1 MYIGDTG
8 DGSGLHRMLFEVVDN
23 AVNEALAGHCSRIE
37 VALNAGGSA
46 TVRDNGRG
54 IPTDI
59 HPREG
64 ISAAE
69 FILTRLHGAAGVFA
83 QDTLSVSNHLQGVGL
98 AVVNA
103 LSEVLDL
110 RVWRNGKEY
119 FIRCRMGK
127 PDAPIAVV
135 GPTDEPDGSR
145 RRGTEITFLPSR
157 KIFTKTEFDFTTIA
171 HRLRGVA
178 YLNVGA
184 TIALS
189 DRRGTETKEVVLGL

>member
-1 MYIGDTG
+1 MYIGDTD

-23 AVNEALAGHCSRIE
+23 ALNEALARHCSRVE

-59 HPREG
+59 HPRESK
-64 ISAAE
+64 SAAE
-69 FILTRLHGAAGVFA
+69 FILIHLTSAGAFPRGPRRLPDA
-83 QDTLSVSNHLQGVGL
+83 LSGVGL

-110 RVWRNGKEY
+110 HVWRNGKEH

-135 GPTDEPDGSR
+135 GTASQPDGNR
-145 RRGTEITFLPSR
+145 RRGTEITFLPSS
-157 KIFTKTEFDFTTIA
+157 KIFIKTEFDFTTIE
-171 HRLRGVA
+171 HRLRGLA
-178 YLNVGA
+178 YL
-184 TIALS
+184 TIGVTVALS
-189 DRRGTETKEVVLGL
+189 DRRGIESKEIIFDL